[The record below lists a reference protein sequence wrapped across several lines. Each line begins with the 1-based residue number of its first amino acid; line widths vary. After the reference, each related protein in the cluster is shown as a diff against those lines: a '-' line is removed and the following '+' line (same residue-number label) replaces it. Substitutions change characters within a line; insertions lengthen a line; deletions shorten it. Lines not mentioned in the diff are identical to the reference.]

1 VVATRIDWVR
11 EHCRLLRGIS
21 KEFTQTRPFQGL
33 TIGTGIHLEA
43 KTVALILTLRDGGAR
58 LVSTGNLN
66 TTQPDAVDKLRAE
79 GVRVIGGPTK
89 DKELHG
95 SYLDEVLAAKP
106 DLILDNGGDLF
117 TRYLARPY
125 EGLLGGTE
133 ETTSGRMRLE
143 PLRGQLRLPILVIN
157 DSPIKQF
164 AENEHAVGQSSLESF
179 MRLTN
184 RATNGEQVTV
194 FGYGAC
200 GRGVAANF
208 RGAYARVS
216 VVDTDPVAR
225 LRAHLDGFS
234 TPLRDAAVANAD
246 FIITVT
252 GARGLLTAADLPLL
266 RDGVIL
272 ANAGH
277 FPAEI
282 DAEGLINSGEVAS
295 KQEYADDLLT
305 LQLRDGRRIHIISR
319 GHMFNLAGLR
329 PLGNSIESMDLGF
342 ALQARCLEAVA
353 NRSVDATSCVVPV
366 PGHIDAAVA
375 DSYLD
380 RKYPPALR
388 GRLLG
393 APGIMSVS
401 PFRRR
406 HRSADHA
413 IVSSRDRPHALAARR
428 RRRPGRRRRRGRRRA
443 WCRGVLPD
451 QRARRAR

>member
-1 VVATRIDWVR
+1 MTDQVAVTRIDWVG
-11 EHCRLLRGIS
+11 EHCRLLRAIS
-21 KEFTQTRPFQGL
+21 REFGQTRPFAGL

-43 KTVALILTLRDGGAR
+43 KTVALLLTLRDGGAT

-66 TTQPDAVDKLRAE
+66 TTQPDAVEVLRAE
-79 GVRVIGGPTK
+79 GVTVIGEPTK
-89 DKELHG
+89 DKERHG
-95 SYLDEVLAAKP
+95 SYLDEVLAAQP

-216 VVDTDPVAR
+216 VVDVDPVAR

-234 TPLRDAAVANAD
+234 TPLRDTAVAEAD

-252 GARGLLTAADLPLL
+252 GGRDVLTAADLPLL

-282 DAEGLINSGEVAS
+282 DAESLINADAVAS
-295 KQEYADDLLT
+295 KREYPEDLLT
-305 LQLRDGRRIHIISR
+305 LELKDGRRVHIISR
-319 GHMFNLAGLR
+319 GHMFNLAGPR

-353 NRSVDATSCVVPV
+353 SRNFDSTSCVVPV
-366 PGHIDAAVA
+366 PGRIDAAVA
-375 DSYLD
+375 NSYLD
-380 RKYPPALR
+380 RKYPR
-388 GRLLG
+388 STVG
-393 APGIMSVS
+393 A
-401 PFRRR
+401 
-406 HRSADHA
+406 
-413 IVSSRDRPHALAARR
+413 RPLK
-428 RRRPGRRRRRGRRRA
+428 
-443 WCRGVLPD
+443 
-451 QRARRAR
+451 